1 MIYLVVK
8 FKSKGLIVCSDLAK
22 LLVCLT
28 WEKQILSSR
37 AWLLLLSL
45 SLIWGASFYFIEIG
59 LIYLDP
65 FWLVSV
71 RLISGALALVLW
83 LALNKI
89 DLPNDGQFWL
99 ATAIMGVF
107 NNVIPFI
114 LIAYGQ
120 QYVTGGLASII
131 NANTAFISIIVSG
144 IFVASEPA
152 KWHRIVGVLIGICGI
167 AIAIGI
173 DDTNPHKTGTSEL
186 IGELAIVLATV
197 SYAFAAVWG
206 KLRLTQYK
214 PIQGATGMLICSAVV
229 AIFCSLLIS
238 GPPEFTITDHPIDLF
253 KLIVG
258 IDVNRKDR
266 PKDFLAHRFIVRVLT
281 ENGCWS
287 NKVTCGIIVSASS
300 HNCTSCIGLCPVN
313 VSGDGIEG
321 FSVNDG

>member
-1 MIYLVVK
+1 M
-8 FKSKGLIVCSDLAK
+8 
-22 LLVCLT
+22 
-28 WEKQILSSR
+28 SSR

-229 AIFCSLLIS
+229 AIFCSVLIS

-258 IDVNRKDR
+258 LGVLGTAAAYPLYFRILD
-266 PKDFLAHRFIVRVLT
+266 LA
-281 ENGCWS
+281 GSS
-287 NKVTCGIIVSASS
+287 NLMLVTIIVPVFAVVLDAALLGQFVTSS
-300 HNCTSCIGLCPVN
+300 NLMGFAVVSIGLLIL
-313 VSGDGIEG
+313 DGRIIG
-321 FSVNDG
+321 RFKGHKRS

>member
-1 MIYLVVK
+1 
-8 FKSKGLIVCSDLAK
+8 
-22 LLVCLT
+22 
-28 WEKQILSSR
+28 LSSR

-65 FWLVSV
+65 FWLVSL

-173 DDTNPHKTGTSEL
+173 DDTNPHKTSTSEL

-229 AIFCSLLIS
+229 AIFCSVLIS

-258 IDVNRKDR
+258 LGVLGTAAAYPLYFRILD
-266 PKDFLAHRFIVRVLT
+266 LA
-281 ENGCWS
+281 GSS
-287 NKVTCGIIVSASS
+287 NLMLVTIIVPVFAVVLDAALLGQFVTSS
-300 HNCTSCIGLCPVN
+300 NLMGFAVVSIGLLIL
-313 VSGDGIEG
+313 DGRIIG
-321 FSVNDG
+321 RFKGHKRS

>member
-1 MIYLVVK
+1 
-8 FKSKGLIVCSDLAK
+8 
-22 LLVCLT
+22 
-28 WEKQILSSR
+28 LSSR

-173 DDTNPHKTGTSEL
+173 DDTNPHKTSTSEL

-229 AIFCSLLIS
+229 AIFCSVLIS

-258 IDVNRKDR
+258 LGVLGTAAAYPLYFRILD
-266 PKDFLAHRFIVRVLT
+266 LA
-281 ENGCWS
+281 GSS
-287 NKVTCGIIVSASS
+287 NLMLVTIIVPVFAVVLDAALLGQFVTSS
-300 HNCTSCIGLCPVN
+300 NLMGFAVVSIGLLIL
-313 VSGDGIEG
+313 DGRIIG
-321 FSVNDG
+321 RFKGHKRS

>member
-1 MIYLVVK
+1 M
-8 FKSKGLIVCSDLAK
+8 
-22 LLVCLT
+22 
-28 WEKQILSSR
+28 SSR

-229 AIFCSLLIS
+229 AIFCSILIS

-253 KLIVG
+253 KLVFGLGVLGTAAAYPLYFRIL
-258 IDVNRKDR
+258 D
-266 PKDFLAHRFIVRVLT
+266 LA
-281 ENGCWS
+281 GSS
-287 NKVTCGIIVSASS
+287 NLMLVTIIVPVFAVVLDAALLGQFVTSS
-300 HNCTSCIGLCPVN
+300 NLIGFAVVSIGLLIL
-313 VSGDGIEG
+313 DGRIIG
-321 FSVNDG
+321 RFVGHKRS